1 MQPIRQIVSDMPAL
15 YPVPPEVQHRR
26 VEIILWPLTQDDAQT
41 MPVATS
47 ELPRGSARR
56 ALELLAQPRF
66 NYRPPA
72 SAAEV
77 EARIRELRE
86 DRDGLS

>member
-26 VEIILWPLTQDDAQT
+26 VEIIIWPLTEEEDREA
-41 MPVATS
+41 PAG
-47 ELPRGSARR
+47 ELPRGSAKR

-66 NYRPPA
+66 RYRPPT

-77 EARIRELRE
+77 EARIREFRE
-86 DRDGLS
+86 DRDDLP